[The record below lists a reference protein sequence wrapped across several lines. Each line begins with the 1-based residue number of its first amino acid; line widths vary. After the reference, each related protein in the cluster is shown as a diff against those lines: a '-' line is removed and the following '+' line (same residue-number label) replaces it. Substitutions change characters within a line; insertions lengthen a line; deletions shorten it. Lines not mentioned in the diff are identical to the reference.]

1 MYREKARKDCLN
13 LAKCKR
19 GAAMNLKK
27 RFNHFMYRIERRYLF
42 IKCSYKKPVYGLY
55 QGTPREKKII
65 LSLATYNKR
74 YDTIIPALKSMLF
87 QSVKPD
93 KIVVWLDDDIPENH
107 ISPEMEELKKYGV
120 EYIYTSDGLK
130 PHKKYIYSMEKFPE
144 DIVITVD
151 DDLIYSGNLIKS
163 LLAAYKKNPNCV
175 CARRVHRIRF
185 DDRGNLLP
193 YNEWD
198 YECNTE
204 FLPSYELCA
213 TGGAGALYPPHI
225 LPKATFDMGNIR
237 KYCLNAD
244 DIWLKVM
251 ELLGDVKVLWV
262 KNNYMLPKVIKEAQ
276 ATNLNS
282 SNVLKN
288 GNDIYINQLIKLY
301 PEVLKR
307 MREDNKQG

>member
-1 MYREKARKDCLN
+1 
-13 LAKCKR
+13 
-19 GAAMNLKK
+19 MNLKK
-27 RFNHFMYRIERRYLF
+27 RFNRFMYRIERRYLF

-55 QGTPREKKII
+55 QGMPREKKII

-93 KIVVWLDDDIPENH
+93 KIMVWLDEDTPENY
-107 ISPEMEELKKYGV
+107 ITPEMEELKKYGV
-120 EYIYTSDGLK
+120 EYNYTPDGLK

-163 LLAAYKKNPNCV
+163 LLAAYKKYPNCV

-185 DDRGNLLP
+185 DDKGNILP

-204 FLPSYELCA
+204 LLPSHELCA
-213 TGGAGALYPPHI
+213 TGCGGILYPPHI
-225 LPKATFDMGNIR
+225 LPKETFDMEKIR

-244 DIWLKVM
+244 DIWLKIM

-276 ATNLNS
+276 ETNLNS
-282 SNVLKN
+282 SNVLQN
-288 GNDIYINQLIKLY
+288 GNDMYINQLIELY

-307 MREDNKQG
+307 ISGDDKQR